1 MISQTHVTCMGQTVK
16 YKQETSVKNH
26 GTDGG
31 IILKGD
37 STGVVGRQKLICLL
51 QDKYQWQALVK

>member
-1 MISQTHVTCMGQTVK
+1 MEQYVK
-16 YKQETSVKNH
+16 YKQETPVKKH

-37 STGVVGRQKLICLL
+37 SMGVVGRQKLICLL
-51 QDKYQWQALVK
+51 EDKYQWQALVK

>member
-1 MISQTHVTCMGQTVK
+1 MGQIVK
-16 YKQETSVKNH
+16 YKQGRPVKNH
-26 GTDGG
+26 GTNGR
-31 IILKGD
+31 IILKWD

>member
-1 MISQTHVTCMGQTVK
+1 MGQTVK